1 MSVPYISFDEFDVVE
16 GGLDGAGAVDSP
28 FYATVKAVKV
38 PARGYIHAIQGA
50 HINISPSCDGRKF
63 KLWLF
68 NSLVAAEAF
77 CDATMDPALAA
88 ALAADVNNTY
98 YRALRPDT
106 GYLLGPISWDSST
119 PEAPG
124 VLNTSGFAEIGY
136 QTWRTYQCADGNIPS
151 VSSRTIYA
159 VVACEAA
166 GASSSSSGGE
176 TELPRI
182 QIAITIDTDS

>member
-16 GGLDGAGAVDSP
+16 GGLDVAGDVDSP
-28 FYATVKAVKV
+28 FTATVKAINV
-38 PARGYIHAIQGA
+38 PARGYIHAVQGA
-50 HINISPSCDGRKF
+50 HINIGASCAGRKF

-68 NSLVAAEAF
+68 NSLVAADAF
-77 CDATMDPALAA
+77 CTATMDPALAA

-106 GYLLGPISWDSST
+106 GYLLGPISWDSAI

-124 VLNTSGFAEIGY
+124 ELNTSGFSEIGY

-151 VSSRTIYA
+151 VSARKLYA

-166 GASSSSSGGE
+166 GASSSSSGGGN
-176 TELPRI
+176 ELPRI